1 MVKSF
6 TRPIHL
12 ATRSTICQ
20 VIRQRRF
27 VGFIDDSATRHLLE
41 FWKRRRGF
49 SWWWVYQS
57 KSQNA
62 RTKTT
67 YTAHEHQDLYCHLY
81 FTSIIFIN
89 LTVRVSSCVLD
100 AQLSRGVVSISRGAN
115 RRFRLG
121 FVVALSAFLTNRFG
135 GVKCIIIWAS
145 ISWCYGRWSRSR
157 CWNRSRPP
165 KQ

>member
-81 FTSIIFIN
+81 FTSIIFTN
-89 LTVRVSSCVLD
+89 QKVKNPRGPEPESVQDLEPEWMLQPLQTVKSLMMKEPECCKELEPRWHKEPVPESVQVRV
-100 AQLSRGVVSISRGAN
+100 QE
-115 RRFRLG
+115 
-121 FVVALSAFLTNRFG
+121 T
-135 GVKCIIIWAS
+135 
-145 ISWCYGRWSRSR
+145 SRSL
-157 CWNRSRPP
+157 CTSA
-165 KQ
+165 